1 MYSVNIAKQPTIAE
15 INDDVQTCVTAKRL
29 AGMIRTLKEQIID
42 EMNIEQE
49 TNTENC
55 QLEINIHRFQERLKE
70 LDILYLNCET
80 SNAEIQRRKKR
91 YSEQLA
97 KISKLV
103 SEQNFDAANWAII
116 LDEMVFVNRELFEIL
131 MSTAIAER
139 RALQVNSTHH
149 TESSMEI
156 IEEEK
161 YRFIAEKLVLKRTE
175 LRQELHSQMNSYEL
189 LRAQI
194 NQIENNLMNLQKT
207 IDVYD
212 AEYWQ
217 LNDARDDLKLQIF
230 QLQQLLRQR
239 RRCCLNSSNKSSS
252 SHNDNDDNDHSMNDK
267 CLTVQR
273 KKSNSTIPSLKI
285 LKKEN
290 NSIVNTKYKDQI
302 ISKTMPEMKHNAS
315 DKNATEERMESRKNA
330 IKKKE
335 MAMINQASSSSLD
348 IRSNFIW
355 IKETRKKNQSL
366 SPDSSISSS
375 TSYFFVE
382 HHKTDFKL
390 MKSQHEERIYQ
401 KHKKNSNRS
410 TSTGS
415 FKTTQSQNVASE
427 IEIKKQI
434 KYSQPVK
441 STKPIVLSPNSARH
455 TDFQKSSL
463 MNRKQK
469 EKNSEEMKKIT
480 VDRVDID
487 RETTID
493 LQNSNK
499 ENTID
504 SSKSS
509 KGTISDDETTDLTSE
524 SISISDKLPNTIN
537 ELSSIRSDIKEQ
549 EKEPSHSYE
558 IRKVVDNTDC
568 ELNQSHPI
576 KKLSPTRA
584 IKSSLTYQSSSPFD
598 SSSKQQTEIRQPFCS
613 SRSERIRLLQKQQ
626 QPMYQPCYNRFHYQA
641 ESDEQRSGSLSLQYQ
656 SVELWQ
662 EISEK
667 TFLHDIAS

>member
-139 RALQVNSTHH
+139 RALQ
-149 TESSMEI
+149 MEI

-390 MKSQHEERIYQ
+390 M
-401 KHKKNSNRS
+401 
-410 TSTGS
+410 
-415 FKTTQSQNVASE
+415 
-427 IEIKKQI
+427 EIKKQI

-441 STKPIVLSPNSARH
+441 STKPIVLSPNSAGH
-455 TDFQKSSL
+455 SEFQKSSL

-613 SRSERIRLLQKQQ
+613 SRSESISEISIDNKKHSKVRNGSDSKVKFPGIRLLQKQQ